1 MHRVQRFE
9 SARGGATA
17 GRTRRH
23 SRVLRIAVALTLAAG
38 FSVVSTAAAS
48 AAKRLKIPANFAY
61 LGHVTDGR
69 CYWGIGIEYPTV
81 PKAISYSFEY
91 YDGYYHGWEAGGANV
106 PVPKTEGMTKGLNY
120 FGITGGG
127 GPAPCGDGGAS
138 EGGRFTKPIKAYANF
153 AGSGPKT
160 GAIEGV
166 VMNKD
171 GNPVEGA
178 KITAYGPSHAT
189 AESGPGGL
197 YYMDVDA
204 GHYKVVPD
212 DPSVKKSSFTPTYEE
227 VSVKKDGEE
236 TADFTIDSGL
246 QLTMDLSSTS
256 VAASGYSIVTGT
268 IKTSQYGKPA
278 PGVNVKLSVDPTDP
292 AAALTTA
299 PKVAVCGP
307 TGRLWPTGS
316 ITDLDGNDVTVTTDS
331 SGTYKFS
338 LTVGTVPGNWELDA
352 WAYNDD
358 GKLSTDVAKASETK
372 TLDVTALTPTTS
384 IGNFVTELDAMKS
397 TSFGSQLSAN
407 PGSLAQL
414 LSTLAA
420 QGGSGLQ
427 FGGLT
432 FSVGQGTDGQNLVIA
447 PATSRFVIGS
457 NGQIQ
462 RSSSTLNDLIIDPQE
477 WTGAGL
483 ASSVTNAAS
492 LQSVLQRGLLSNV
505 PSVNDW
511 DAGSGGIPGWSL
523 AANTLSDPN
532 GGLQY
537 FGWSYPPASSVP
549 GYCS

>member
-1 MHRVQRFE
+1 
-9 SARGGATA
+9 
-17 GRTRRH
+17 
-23 SRVLRIAVALTLAAG
+23 
-38 FSVVSTAAAS
+38 
-48 AAKRLKIPANFAY
+48 
-61 LGHVTDGR
+61 
-69 CYWGIGIEYPTV
+69 
-81 PKAISYSFEY
+81 
-91 YDGYYHGWEAGGANV
+91 
-106 PVPKTEGMTKGLNY
+106 MTKGLNY

-127 GPAPCGDGGAS
+127 GPAPCGTDAT
-138 EGGRFTKPIKAYANF
+138 EGGRFSKPIKAYAIF

-178 KITAYGPSHAT
+178 KITADRPSHAT

-197 YYMDVDA
+197 YYMEVDA
-204 GHYKVVPD
+204 GRYKVVPD
-212 DPSVKKSSFTPTYEE
+212 DPSVKKSSFTPTYKE

-246 QLTMDLSSTS
+246 QLTIDLSSTS

-268 IKTSQYGKPA
+268 IKTTQYGKPA

-307 TGRLWPTGS
+307 SGRVWPTGS

-397 TSFGSQLSAN
+397 TSFASQLSAN

-432 FSVGQGTDGQNLVIA
+432 SSVGQGTDGQNLVIA

-462 RSSSTLNDLIIDPQE
+462 RSNSTLNDLIIDPQE

-492 LQSVLQRGLLSNV
+492 LQSVLQLGLLSNV

-511 DAGSGGIPGWSL
+511 DAGSGGIPGWSR